1 MFSMDKRVQ
10 EIDGTQLSP
19 SGDLLTLRYVPL
31 SAAKLW
37 DRNAKLHDIGALATS
52 IALHGFRD
60 PPAYDAALDA
70 FVEGNGRTEA
80 LQWMYAQG
88 RDRPRGIGL
97 DTKTDE
103 WCIPV
108 LFGVDAKSRLAA
120 ERYGIDHNNL
130 VLAGGDFTAIDMAKN
145 WGPGY
150 LQIVQEMAEAKQ
162 LPVSVQAEDVQA
174 LVANALEQAQA
185 EEATPPSDGSLL
197 ALANVVIGDPVHTV
211 VAGDIWHVGD
221 HLLICADVMTDWPIW
236 APYLQ
241 GDGVLFVP
249 YAGPFAPLTIRA
261 ERYRMVL
268 VQPDPYIAGHI
279 LDRYAE
285 LYGRDGIGKD

>member
-1 MFSMDKRVQ
+1 MQ
-10 EIDGTQLSP
+10 EIAAV
-19 SGDLLTLRYVPL
+19 GDLLTLKYVPL

-37 DRNAKLHDIGALATS
+37 DRNAKLHDIGALADS

-80 LQWMYAQG
+80 LQWMFAQG
-88 RDRPRGIGL
+88 RDRPRGVGL
-97 DTKTDE
+97 DTKTGE

-130 VLAGGDFTAIDMAKN
+130 VLAGGDFTALDLARN

-150 LQIVQEMAEAKQ
+150 LQIVQDLAEAKQ
-162 LPVSVQAEDVQA
+162 LPVSVQADDVRA
-174 LVANALEQAQA
+174 LVANALEQAQGA
-185 EEATPPSDGSLL
+185 EGNPPSDGSLL
-197 ALANVVIGDPVHTV
+197 ALTNVVVGEPRHSVEPGDVWQLG
-211 VAGDIWHVGD
+211 A
-221 HLLICADVMTDWPIW
+221 HLLICADVMTDWAIW

-241 GDGVLFVP
+241 GDDVIFVP

-261 ERYRMVL
+261 EQYRMVL
-268 VQPDPYIAGHI
+268 VQPDAYVAGHMI
-279 LDRYAE
+279 DRYAE
-285 LYGRDGIGKD
+285 LCGSENVGKK